1 MGQVSP
7 ARHGHPNHC
16 CPIRVPDHMQVEA
29 LRAAVQ
35 AKEDA
40 LAAAEAAHKEEAA
53 RLAAQLAQAQAQ
65 IQVRCRA
72 W

>member
-1 MGQVSP
+1 
-7 ARHGHPNHC
+7 
-16 CPIRVPDHMQVEA
+16 MQVGA

-40 LAAAEAAHKEEAA
+40 LAAAAAAHKEEAA

-65 IQVRCRA
+65 IQVRCLHSDGCCRLMA
-72 W
+72 GITLLAQQCQAV